1 MTKKLEELFDL
12 PDSHEEDI
20 TAEENTNIVE
30 SVDKDSIPQLQ
41 TALTNVDK
49 KIVEFPWSY
58 EMVVWALVF
67 A

>member
-49 KIVEFPWSY
+49 IDAAFP
-58 EMVVWALVF
+58 V
-67 A
+67 